1 MDKDTGR
8 FWEEFCHKMNIYT
21 LGIKNEVKY
30 KFSPELLVI
39 QFFASL
45 DTLGGVSVK

>member
-1 MDKDTGR
+1 
-8 FWEEFCHKMNIYT
+8 MNIYD

-45 DTLGGVSVK
+45 GTLGRVSVKQ